1 MSNIIARSEFKKFH
15 GCRAIGMCN
24 LKHGSQWTSRLKRPH
39 GTDCDILY
47 PQMMM
52 KFGGAFGEEK
62 AIGGREGGSDSIEC
76 LKHLFWFSV
85 FRFLGSKFNHSI
97 TNA

>member
-1 MSNIIARSEFKKFH
+1 
-15 GCRAIGMCN
+15 
-24 LKHGSQWTSRLKRPH
+24 
-39 GTDCDILY
+39 
-47 PQMMM
+47 MMM

-62 AIGGREGGSDSIEC
+62 AIGGREAGSDSIEC

-85 FRFLGSKFNHSI
+85 FRFLASKFNHSI

>member
-1 MSNIIARSEFKKFH
+1 MVDH
-15 GCRAIGMCN
+15 RAN
-24 LKHGSQWTSRLKRPH
+24 LV
-39 GTDCDILY
+39 
-47 PQMMM
+47 QMTM

-62 AIGGREGGSDSIEC
+62 AIGGREAGNDSIEC

-85 FRFLGSKFNHSI
+85 FRFLASKFNHSI

>member
-1 MSNIIARSEFKKFH
+1 MSYLGFF
-15 GCRAIGMCN
+15 CDC
-24 LKHGSQWTSRLKRPH
+24 LLLLYRPH